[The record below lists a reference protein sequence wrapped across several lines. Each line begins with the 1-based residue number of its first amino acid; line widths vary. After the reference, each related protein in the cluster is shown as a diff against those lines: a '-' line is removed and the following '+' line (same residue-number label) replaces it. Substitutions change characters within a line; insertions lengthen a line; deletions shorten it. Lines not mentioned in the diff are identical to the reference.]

1 MSSFVRVCVV
11 LLALLVATGCAGG
24 DETPSTVDKPQPTET
39 AELHVGDVKLRRGT
53 PAIVRKACEQTQ
65 KQVTVAVVCP
75 DLTPESRYTRRVG
88 LWGPM
93 IFSPSTYALTFNNG
107 DVGEGYVHWIVG
119 VGIVAEIQEHVLS
132 DRNNVVK
139 GLPRLT
145 GTQER
150 EGKEIEL
157 WKFPPHPAGGP
168 NGGHGA
174 AFVSCGARLVFAS
187 IHGASH
193 VAAAEEMALDLAR
206 LARCP
211 D

>member
-1 MSSFVRVCVV
+1 MISFVRVCVV
-11 LLALLVATGCAGG
+11 LLALLVATGCAGTG
-24 DETPSTVDKPQPTET
+24 ETPSEVDETQATERD
-39 AELHVGDVKLRRGT
+39 ELHVGDVTLRRGT
-53 PAIVRKACEQTQ
+53 PAIVRNACEQTQ
-65 KQVTVAVVCP
+65 KRVTVAVVCP
-75 DLTPESRYTRRVG
+75 DLIPASRYARSVG

-93 IFSPSTYALTFNNG
+93 IFSPDTYALTFNNG

-132 DRNNVVK
+132 DRINVVK

-150 EGKEIEL
+150 EGKKIEL

-187 IHGASH
+187 IHGAEH
-193 VAAAEEMALDLAR
+193 VAAAEAMALDLAR

>member
-1 MSSFVRVCVV
+1 MVGRGRQGSVAALVFVSLVV
-11 LLALLVATGCAGG
+11 GCASQ
-24 DETPSTVDKPQPTET
+24 EPSD
-39 AELHVGDVKLRRGT
+39 ELHVGDVTLRRGT
-53 PAIVRKACEQTQ
+53 PTIVRAACEQTQ

-75 DLTPESRYTRRVG
+75 DLTPESRYTRSVG

-93 IFSPSTYALTFNNG
+93 IFSPDTYALTFNNG

-119 VGIVAEIQEHVLS
+119 VGTVTEVRQHVLG

-145 GTQER
+145 GTRER
-150 EGKEIEL
+150 EGNAIEL
-157 WKFPPHPAGGP
+157 WEFPPHPAGGP

-174 AFVSCGARLVFAS
+174 AFVSCGPLLVFAS
-187 IHGASH
+187 IHGIAH

-206 LARCP
+206 LAHCS